1 MYDSGLLLL
10 IIVVGILWFWLDN
23 ARAKELATTQGSR
36 ICRQH
41 NLQFL
46 EETAVLRATSLR
58 RTPGGLRLQRE
69 FAFEYTEEG
78 MTRHRGSIILIGTRV
93 HHFELEGTHWL
104 EAEAEKETNPID
116 PTGSNVVPFKPREP
130 S

>member
-10 IIVVGILWFWLDN
+10 LIVAGIIGFWYDN
-23 ARAKELATTQGSR
+23 ARAKELATAQGSR

-41 NLQFL
+41 RFQFL
-46 EETAVLRATSLR
+46 EETAVLTKTSLC
-58 RTPGGLRLQRE
+58 RTGEGLRLQRE

-93 HHFELEGTHWL
+93 HRFELE
-104 EAEAEKETNPID
+104 AEEETEPAGLGEKA
-116 PTGSNVVPFKPREP
+116 SNVIPFKPRER